1 MAAHPGFTLFSRFL
15 SGMVPSTFPIMKKLL
30 ILLLMLGAG
39 FFALKKWSP
48 GTLQKITQFIPQG
61 RKQGEVPEPEA
72 EPSLPPPEPAPVPK
86 AATDEPKKKAPA
98 GKPAPK
104 AVVVDKAAQVVV
116 LCYHRVEGSAGGSLS
131 IAPELFEQHMQR
143 LKDHGIAVISMQD
156 FLAWRRNEKT
166 IPPKSAII
174 TIDDGYVS
182 GFEAAR
188 PILKKFNYPWTCFI
202 YTKFIGSGGKSIT
215 WEQLAELRDEG
226 VEIGCHTVTHVN
238 LREPRGKS
246 PEAYEKWLHDE
257 IIGSKQL
264 IEKKLGLR
272 CAVFAYPEGR
282 YSAPVLDLVKT
293 AGYEAAFTTYGQRVT
308 HSAAAEKI
316 GRYAWYSRRPQDIE
330 LALNFSGPISAS
342 EAEPPMSADLAAAML
357 LTQPMNGDT
366 ISDPLP
372 VLKANLSS
380 LGDFD
385 DNTVAMRLSG
395 IGPIPAKFDRENKI
409 IEAKPPQPLKPGE
422 YTVFVTAKAGAKKV
436 ETQWSFT
443 MDPHGGLASP
453 LHSFS
458 AEKPN

>member
-1 MAAHPGFTLFSRFL
+1 
-15 SGMVPSTFPIMKKLL
+15 MKKLL
-30 ILLLMLGAG
+30 IMLLLLGAS
-39 FFALKKWSP
+39 FLALKKWSP
-48 GTLQKITQFIPQG
+48 GTLQKLAQFIPHG
-61 RKQGEVPEPEA
+61 AKQGDTPDP
-72 EPSLPPPEPAPVPK
+72 EPSLPPPEPAPVPN
-86 AATDEPKKKAPA
+86 ALTGEPRQARISKQPA
-98 GKPAPK
+98 QK

-156 FLAWRRNEKT
+156 FLSWRRNEKT
-166 IPPKSAII
+166 IPPKSALI
-174 TIDDGYVS
+174 TLDDGYVS
-182 GFEAAR
+182 VFETAR
-188 PILKKFNYPWTCFI
+188 PILKKFNYPWTYFI
-202 YTKFIGSGGKSIT
+202 YTKFVSSGGKSIT
-215 WEQLAELRDEG
+215 WEQLDELRDEG
-226 VEIGCHTVTHVN
+226 VEIGCHTATHVN

-246 PEAYEKWLHDE
+246 PEAYEKWLNDE

-264 IEKKLGLR
+264 IEKKLGIR

-282 YSAPVLDLVKT
+282 YSAPVLDVVKT
-293 AGYEAAFTTYGQRVT
+293 AGYEASFTVYGQRVT
-308 HSAAAEKI
+308 HSAPAEKI
-316 GRYAWYSRRPQDIE
+316 GRYAWYSRRPQDME
-330 LALNFSGPISAS
+330 MALNFTGPLSAS
-342 EAEPPMSADLAAAML
+342 EAEAPAAGELAAAML

-385 DNTVAMRLSG
+385 DNTVSMRLSG
-395 IGPIPAKFDRENKI
+395 VGPIPAKFDRENKI

-422 YTVFVTAKAGAKKV
+422 YTVVVTAKAGAKKV

-443 MDPHGGLASP
+443 VDAHGGEASP
-453 LHSFS
+453 LHTSS